1 MLKIN
6 FLNEQATVAQVK
18 ELADAVQFERCD
30 MIKTMNLESISK
42 QNKIIANKNNKYD
55 EDEISAAQ
63 AKLEKLQAE
72 NKDLS
77 ETMEKLRS
85 NYDAVITSMTI
96 PNDKGYANNADTVRT
111 VLRVIA
117 CADNSKLY
125 KHAIVPAFKDE
136 CLYNC
141 LESIHVNN
149 DVAEEGYSTNSK
161 ERVAL
166 YKSAQSQLDN
176 IMRDTFSLPIETVY
190 TTALRVKL
198 NAQDRKVLHDV
209 YVKGF
214 SNKFDKNDNGEI
226 TFLSRKYNTA
236 VKKTRNGVDYS
247 GLATDIA
254 KLVIAKYAETK

>member
-18 ELADAVQFERCD
+18 ELADAVQFEYCD
-30 MIKTMNLESISK
+30 MVKAMNLDSIAK
-42 QNKIIANKNNKYD
+42 QAKIVANEKGRYD
-55 EDEISAAQ
+55 DDEITSAQ
-63 AKLEKLQAE
+63 AKIDKLQAE
-72 NKDLS
+72 NEELS
-77 ETMEKLRS
+77 KNMKKLRA
-85 NYDAVITSMTI
+85 NYDSVITNMTI
-96 PNDKGYANNADTVRT
+96 PNDKGYCNSEDTVRT
-111 VLRVIA
+111 VLRVVA

-141 LESIHVNN
+141 LEDIHVTN
-149 DVAEEGYSTNSK
+149 DVIEEGYSINGK
-161 ERVAL
+161 ERVSL
-166 YKSAQSQLDN
+166 YKSAQSQLDS
-176 IMRDTFSLPIETVY
+176 IMRDTFSLPVETIY

-214 SNKFDKNDNGEI
+214 SNKFDKKDNGEI

-254 KLVIAKYAETK
+254 KLVIAKYAK